1 MYVSFRSQGNPI
13 KVATERLGLDSDF
26 WGGDDLP
33 QFSILDVHRRSYA
46 VASAQASDY
55 VDRLWPTDADVAGD
69 KDLAS
74 FAAYIAAP
82 EAGNMP
88 LTSNE
93 NGAINT
99 VAELKEVL
107 STYVFRLFLHA
118 AARVAAFN
126 GQTVVNFV
134 RSPPGIRPEKRSLPD
149 PMTTYATE
157 EMMSYGPSIEQVWLQ
172 TEFVAYFIAT
182 VVYSDPFMEYA
193 NTVLESLGEAW
204 SFLLAAPDA
213 SGGYVVNPSG
223 EAFVTCSDGR
233 LSPTNMEK

>member
-1 MYVSFRSQGNPI
+1 MYVSFRSQGNTI
-13 KVATERLGLDSDF
+13 KVATERLGLDPDF
-26 WGGDDLP
+26 WGGEDLP
-33 QFSILDVHRRSYA
+33 LLSILNVHLGAYA
-46 VASAQASDY
+46 AASAQASDY
-55 VDRLWPTDADVAGD
+55 VDRFWSTDADVAGD
-69 KDLAS
+69 ADLAS

-107 STYVFRLFLHA
+107 STYIFRLLVHA
-118 AARVAAFN
+118 FVRHTAFT
-126 GQTVVNFV
+126 GQTSTNFV
-134 RSPPGIRPEKRSLPD
+134 RAPPGIRPGKSLPD
-149 PMTTYATE
+149 PLTTYATE

-193 NTVLESLGEAW
+193 NTVLEGLGEAW

>member
-13 KVATERLGLDSDF
+13 KVATERLGLDPDF

-107 STYVFRLFLHA
+107 STYIFRLLVHA
-118 AARVAAFN
+118 FVRHTAFT
-126 GQTVVNFV
+126 GQTSTNFV
-134 RSPPGIRPEKRSLPD
+134 RAPPGVRPGKSLPD

-157 EMMSYGPSIEQVWLQ
+157 EMMSYGPSVEQTWLHSG
-172 TEFVAYFIAT
+172 FVMNFIGT
-182 VVYSDPFMEYA
+182 TIYSNPPMEYA
-193 NTVLESLGEAW
+193 NSVLEGLGEAW
-204 SFLLAAPDA
+204 SSFLATPDA

-223 EAFVTCSDGR
+223 DAFVACAGAR
-233 LSPTNMEK
+233 LSPTNIEW